1 MVYNQ
6 PCQPLFSFFY
16 ALAGHIYILTKP
28 CHVGME
34 GFLDKLIQLSWRQSI
49 L

>member
-16 ALAGHIYILTKP
+16 ALAGQIYILTKP

-34 GFLDKLIQLSWRQSI
+34 GIPR
-49 L
+49 